1 MKRFLSQKKTNSSD
15 YLFSNQDLK
24 KLIIPLIIEQI
35 LAITVGVA
43 DSMMVANAGEAAV
56 SAVSLV
62 DTVFILLINLFS
74 ALGTGGAVICGQ
86 SIGKKDSQN
95 ACRAANQLILFVGIF
110 SFLVMIFTYLFR
122 SFILHGVFGTIDD
135 DVMSNCKIYLMI
147 VAASIPFIALYN
159 AGAAIMR
166 SMGDSKTAMYM
177 SLIMNGINL
186 IGNAILI
193 YGFHLGVAG
202 AAIPTLISRAVAAVV
217 ILYLLAD
224 QKKPLHFLL
233 PFQFRFDLPLLKKIL
248 GIGIPNGLENSM
260 FQLGKILVL
269 SMASGF
275 GTASIAANA
284 VCNNIAC
291 FQILPGSAIGFAVL
305 TVAAQCAGAGQMK
318 QVRYYTKKLLS
329 IAYVAMF
336 FTNFL
341 VLAALPTLI
350 KLYNLSSEAAGYT
363 HDIIWYHGMC
373 AITIWPL
380 SFTLPNTLRAV
391 SDVKFPMV
399 LSIVSMWVFRI
410 GFSWLLGV
418 HLNLGIFGIWVAM
431 TIDWL
436 FRAICFTFR
445 YRSPKWEHALGHGKP
460 TA

>member
-1 MKRFLSQKKTNSSD
+1 MKLSIFNDKTDTSG
-15 YLFSNQDLK
+15 YLFSNNDLK

-35 LAITVGVA
+35 LAMTVGVA
-43 DSMMVANAGEAAV
+43 DSMMVANAGESAV

-62 DTVFILLINLFS
+62 DTVFILLINLFA

-86 SIGKKDSQN
+86 SIGKREPET
-95 ACRAANQLILFVGIF
+95 ACRAANQLVLFTGAF
-110 SFLVMIFTYLFR
+110 SVAIMALTYLFR
-122 SFILHGVFGTIDD
+122 SFILHGVFGNIEA
-135 DVMSNCKIYLMI
+135 DVMANCKIYLLI
-147 VAASIPFIALYN
+147 VTASIPFIALYN

-177 SLIMNGINL
+177 SLVMNGINL
-186 IGNAILI
+186 VGNAILI

-202 AAIPTLISRAVAAVV
+202 AAIPTLISRMVAAVV
-217 ILYLLAD
+217 ILHMLTD
-224 QKKPLHFLL
+224 QKKSIHLLL
-233 PFQFRFDLPLLKKIL
+233 PFKFRFDFPLLKKIL

-291 FQILPGSAIGFAVL
+291 FQVLPGAAIGFAVL
-305 TVAAQCAGAGQMK
+305 TVAAQCAGAGDMK
-318 QVRYYTKKLLS
+318 QVRYYTKKLLT
-329 IAYVAMF
+329 IVYVSVF

-350 KLYNLSSEAAGYT
+350 KLYNLSAEAAGYT
-363 HDIIWYHGMC
+363 HDIIWYHGFC
-373 AITIWPL
+373 AVFIWPL
-380 SFTLPNTLRAV
+380 SFTLPNALRAV
-391 SDVKFPMV
+391 ADVKFPMI
-399 LSIVSMWVFRI
+399 LSIASMWIFRI
-410 GFSWLLGV
+410 GFSWVIGVYLGW
-418 HLNLGIFGIWVAM
+418 GIFGIWVAM

-436 FRAICFTFR
+436 FRAICFVLR
-445 YRSPKWEHALGHGKP
+445 YRSPKWEHALGHGKQ
-460 TA
+460 